1 MIQITLCNIPSPTSL
16 QSSNTG
22 CSQLQDKKFQLI
34 MVVYNSKHNHFL
46 PPQLFIPFYIFM
58 IISFFFSQL
67 TKFSSAISFNYTYF
81 SASNPNIS
89 YELSAYAEGQVIKL
103 TTDKQAV
110 VGQATVGRATYFI
123 PMHLWDKASGNLT
136 DFTTHFTFII
146 KSLNEQRYTDGLAFF
161 LAPCDKQ
168 LPTVIKGGG
177 LGLAFDDQETTPDAN
192 DFVAV
197 EFDIYSNKAWDQLGE
212 HVGIDINSM
221 KSVVTLS
228 WPNRLAI
235 MEGQINE
242 AWICY
247 NPGSHNLSV
256 IFTVYHRKNN
266 KQYIEKRFLSQIID
280 LRNSLTEW
288 VTFGFSVA
296 TEHTTTYT
304 LGSREFSSSW
314 ETDDDMITNPE
325 APNQRKEK
333 IF

>member
-1 MIQITLCNIPSPTSL
+1 
-16 QSSNTG
+16 
-22 CSQLQDKKFQLI
+22 
-34 MVVYNSKHNHFL
+34 MVVYNLKHNHFL

-89 YELSAYAEGQVIKL
+89 SQLSAYAEGKVIKL

-110 VGQATVGRATYFI
+110 VDQAT
-123 PMHLWDKASGNLT
+123 HLWDKASGNLT

-161 LAPCDKQ
+161 LAPCDNF
-168 LPTVIKGGG
+168 LRT
-177 LGLAFDDQETTPDAN
+177 ETTPDAN

-212 HVGIDINSM
+212 HVGIDINST

-228 WPNRLAI
+228 WLNRLAI
-235 MEGQINE
+235 MEGQRNE

-247 NPGSHNLSV
+247 NSSSHNLSV
-256 IFTVYHRKNN
+256 IFTVSYELR
-266 KQYIEKRFLSQIID
+266 ESPETFLSQYM
-280 LRNSLTEW
+280 
-288 VTFGFSVA
+288 GFI
-296 TEHTTTYT
+296 
-304 LGSREFSSSW
+304 L
-314 ETDDDMITNPE
+314 
-325 APNQRKEK
+325 
-333 IF
+333 